1 MRQYRGFFWPAILIL
16 IGVFALLVNSGVVST
31 DRLSLLFDMWPLLLI
46 VIGLE
51 LIVRRGVQG
60 SAADVAAVLIV
71 LLALGGAI
79 AYVALAPNPGS
90 TKNLDSSAAVGS
102 LNHASL
108 ELDVGAANVTID
120 GSTSLEGDLYRA
132 HIVYSGPKPGVNLD
146 RSNGTLQISQ
156 GNGGFGLFQT
166 RRFTLNLQINPTV
179 PWKLVS
185 NSGASTDT
193 YKLAAVN
200 VSSIEINSGASREDI
215 TLGQPTGIVPIT
227 IDGGA
232 LTVHLHRST
241 GAGASVMVSGG
252 AVSLDFD
259 GHQNHGIG
267 TVQEASGSGTDKYRV
282 EVSGGACTVTM
293 DATTANS

>member
-31 DRLSLLFDMWPLLLI
+31 DRLSLLLDMWPLLLI

-90 TKNLDSSAAVGS
+90 TKNLDSSAAVGG

-108 ELDVGAANVTID
+108 ELVLGAANITID

-132 HIVYSGPKPGVNLD
+132 HIVYSGPKPDVNLD
-146 RSNGTLQISQ
+146 RSNGSLQISQ

-166 RRFTLNLQINPTV
+166 RRFTLNLQINPSV

-193 YKLAAVN
+193 YKLAAVH
-200 VSSIEINSGASREDI
+200 VSSIEINTGASREDI
-215 TLGQPTGIVPIT
+215 TLGQPTGIVPVT

-232 LTVHLHRST
+232 LTVHLHRSS

-267 TVQEASGSGTDKYRV
+267 TVHVASGSGTDMYRV
-282 EVSGGACTVTM
+282 DVNGGACTVTM
-293 DATTANS
+293 DATAANS